1 MHTTKPTRAWILRQL
16 AALASAR
23 ANDCARLAL
32 EENPPVAE
40 LDLTL
45 LQEIRRGANGVVEVR
60 LADRLKA
67 IELLAALLDREGAG
81 DATFFAGLE
90 QAAQRLEDR

>member
-1 MHTTKPTRAWILRQL
+1 MAKAKAIPTRDDALRAL
-16 AALASAR
+16 AALAAGR

-32 EENPPVAE
+32 EEAPPVAE

-45 LQEIRRGANGVVEVR
+45 LQEIRRSANGTVEVR

-67 IELLAALLDREGAG
+67 TELLTALLAQDQTGAEQFI
-81 DATFFAGLE
+81 ASLE
-90 QAAQRLEDR
+90 QAGKAL

>member
-1 MHTTKPTRAWILRQL
+1 MAKAKAIPTRDDALRAL
-16 AALASAR
+16 AALAAGR

-32 EENPPVAE
+32 EEAPPVAE

-45 LQEIRRGANGVVEVR
+45 LQEIRRSANCTVEVR

-67 IELLAALLDREGAG
+67 IELLTALLAQDQTGAEQ
-81 DATFFAGLE
+81 FFASLE
-90 QAAQRLEDR
+90 QAGKAL

>member
-1 MHTTKPTRAWILRQL
+1 MAKAKAIPTRDDALRAL
-16 AALASAR
+16 AALAAGR

-32 EENPPVAE
+32 EEAPPVAE

-45 LQEIRRGANGVVEVR
+45 LQEIRRSANGTVEVR

-67 IELLAALLDREGAG
+67 IELLTALLTLFLLLRRKKTE
-81 DATFFAGLE
+81 
-90 QAAQRLEDR
+90 

>member
-1 MHTTKPTRAWILRQL
+1 MAKTKPVPTRDDALRAL
-16 AALASAR
+16 AALAGGR

-32 EENPPVAE
+32 DEAPPVAE

-45 LQEIRRGANGVVEVR
+45 LQEIRRSANGTVEVR

-67 IELLAALLDREGAG
+67 IELLTALLEQDQTGAEQ
-81 DATFFAGLE
+81 FFASLE
-90 QAAQRLEDR
+90 QAGKAL

>member
-1 MHTTKPTRAWILRQL
+1 MAKAKAIPTRDDALRAL
-16 AALASAR
+16 AALAAGR

-32 EENPPVAE
+32 EEAPPVAE

-45 LQEIRRGANGVVEVR
+45 LQEIRRSANGTVEVR

-67 IELLAALLDREGAG
+67 IELLTALLAQDQTGTEQ
-81 DATFFAGLE
+81 FFASLE
-90 QAAQRLEDR
+90 QAGKAL